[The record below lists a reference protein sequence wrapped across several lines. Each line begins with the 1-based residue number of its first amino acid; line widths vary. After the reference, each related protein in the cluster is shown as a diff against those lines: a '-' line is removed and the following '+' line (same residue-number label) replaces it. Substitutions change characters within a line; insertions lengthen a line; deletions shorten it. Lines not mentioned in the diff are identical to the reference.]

1 VTSPPFGADDVLT
14 CPAPHLDADDCVR
27 LAREHWDVAVEHV
40 SDLPSERDLNA
51 MVEGPSGRF
60 VLKVSN
66 PAEDRGAVDLESVAL
81 DHAAGADPDLPL
93 PRTVRTRT
101 GSWTATVVDRD
112 GRECLARLITV
123 LPGGMAEGRPVTT
136 ALAEEVGGIAARMS
150 LALQGLFHPAAAR
163 ELDWDVRR
171 ADAVLS
177 GTDPAVLGLTAD
189 EHARLRARCAA
200 AAEATRALPSGI
212 NHADVTL
219 TNVLAD
225 EHGVTGLVDLGDIH
239 HTANVCDLAVTVT
252 SVVRNTAD
260 RQVADLWQLLRSV
273 VTGYQRHRLL
283 TPAEVD
289 VLGDLVLARLALS
302 RAISARRVVLHED
315 NTAYISQYDV
325 ANQRVLHELLTL
337 APEELTRRLH
347 RLAGTARAPRPGA
360 TPDPRLPERRAAAMG
375 GPLSPLFYGRPLE
388 VVRGEGPWLF
398 GSDGTRY
405 LDAYNNVAVVG
416 HAHPAVVQAVSRQLA
431 AVNTHSRYLHGNVVE
446 LAERLLATMPPGL
459 DTCLFT
465 TSGTEAN
472 ELAWRLATAHTGGS
486 GAVIGEHAYH
496 GSSKW
501 FADLSSNEWPPGYRP
516 RHVATFAAPRPTT
529 GGTDRATAAGRIAG
543 AAQELQSAGD
553 EPALVLADLGFTS
566 EGVLD
571 APDEFLHGLVDGAHA
586 AGALFLADEVQVGYG
601 RVGPPLW
608 RFAAHGLVPDIV
620 TLGKPMGAGYPIGA
634 VVTRR
639 DIADSLARDYE
650 YFSTFAGTP
659 AAAAAALAV
668 LDTLEAGDLP
678 RQAEL
683 VGTYLRE
690 RLRALAARS
699 PRLGDVRGTGLI
711 AGVDTLSADGVP
723 DRAAARDLLE
733 SLREAGVLA
742 GLTGPGGTVLK
753 IRPPLV
759 WEAAHVDVLVQT
771 LTPLVS

>member
-1 VTSPPFGADDVLT
+1 MDDVLA
-14 CPAPHLDADDCVR
+14 CPAPHLDADDCAR
-27 LAREHWDVAVEHV
+27 LAREHWGVEV
-40 SDLPSERDLNA
+40 GRVTGLPSERDLNA
-51 MVEGPSGRF
+51 MLDGRY

-66 PAEDRGAVDLESVAL
+66 PAEDKGAVDLESEAL
-81 DHAAGADPDLPL
+81 AHAVRADPDLPL
-93 PRTVRTRT
+93 PRTVPTPS

-112 GRECLARLITV
+112 GRECLARLLTV
-123 LPGGMAEGRPVTT
+123 LPGEMAEGRLVTPR
-136 ALAEEVGGIAARMS
+136 LAEDIGAVAARMS

-171 ADAVLS
+171 ADAVLADA
-177 GTDPAVLGLTAD
+177 DPAVLGMTAD
-189 EHARLRARCAA
+189 ELAVLRARCAA
-200 AAEATRALPSGI
+200 AAAASRMLPSGI

-219 TNVLAD
+219 TNVLVAD
-225 EHGVTGLVDLGDIH
+225 GLVTGLIDLGDIH
-239 HTANVCDLAVTVT
+239 HTANICDLAVTVT
-252 SVVRNTAD
+252 SVIRNTAPE
-260 RQVADLWQLLRSV
+260 QAADTWQLLRAV

-283 TPAEVD
+283 TPDEVD

-315 NTAYISQYDV
+315 NTAYISQYDE
-325 ANQRVLHELLTL
+325 ANQRILRELRTL
-337 APEELTRRLH
+337 SPEELSGRLH
-347 RLAGTARAPRPGA
+347 RIAGTAHAPRPVSA
-360 TPDPRLPERRAAAMG
+360 TSADLLDRRHAVMG
-375 GPLSPLFYGRPLE
+375 GPLSPLFYRQPLE

-398 GSDGTRY
+398 TADGTRY

-416 HAHPAVVQAVSRQLA
+416 HAHPAVVQAVTRQLA
-431 AVNTHSRYLHGNVVE
+431 AVNAHSRYLHANVVE
-446 LAERLLATMPPGL
+446 LAERLRATMPPEL

-472 ELAWRLATAHTGGS
+472 ELAWRLATAYTGGS

-496 GSSKW
+496 GSTKW

-516 RHVATFAAPRPTT
+516 AHVATFAAPRAET
-529 GGTDRATAAGRIAG
+529 GGTDRGTAADRITSADR
-543 AAQELQSAGD
+543 ELRAAGD
-553 EPALVLADLGFTS
+553 VPALVLADLGFTS

-571 APDEFLHGLVDGAHA
+571 TSDAFAQGLVDGAHQ

-639 DIADSLARDYE
+639 EIADALARDYE
-650 YFSTFAGTP
+650 YFSTFAATP
-659 AAAAAALAV
+659 VAAAAALAV

-678 RQAEL
+678 QQADV
-683 VGTYLRE
+683 VGGYLRE
-690 RLRALAARS
+690 RLRDLADRS
-699 PRLGDVRGTGLI
+699 PRLGAVRGAGLI
-711 AGVDTLSADGVP
+711 AGVDTYAAEGVP
-723 DRAAARDLLE
+723 DAESSRDLLE
-733 SLREAGVLA
+733 GLRRNGVLA

-759 WEAAHVDVLVQT
+759 WEHRHVDVLVEA
-771 LTPLVS
+771 LTPLVN